1 MALKTVLV
9 QIEDQEDACNQ
20 ANDNIRGLKAALAD
34 AKDELNLDNEE
45 ISALNGRVD
54 TAQAAAQ
61 AALIAM
67 TSACQ
72 GNSAG

>member
-9 QIEDQEDACNQ
+9 QLEDQEDAYNQ

-34 AKDELNLDNEE
+34 ARDELNLDNEE

-54 TAQAAAQ
+54 TAQAA
-61 AALIAM
+61 LIAM

>member
-1 MALKTVLV
+1 LALKTVLV
-9 QIEDQEDACNQ
+9 QIEDQEDAYNQ

-45 ISALNGRVD
+45 ISALNG